1 MENYET
7 WAAENSGGVL
17 SVATNNF
24 VLANFVE
31 LHVCRLYL
39 LFELFLSWR
48 KLYKWAISL
57 HVCTETA
64 VKMLQIIL
72 FHRAK
77 CGTFI
82 HRCIQWSYCFIFFA
96 FFFLLLYTCSPGLYC
111 INGQCFHQ
119 YILGCFKRSLHL
131 WSNLLHVK
139 LNHGAV

>member
-48 KLYKWAISL
+48 KLYK
-57 HVCTETA
+57 
-64 VKMLQIIL
+64 
-72 FHRAK
+72 
-77 CGTFI
+77 
-82 HRCIQWSYCFIFFA
+82 
-96 FFFLLLYTCSPGLYC
+96 
-111 INGQCFHQ
+111 
-119 YILGCFKRSLHL
+119 
-131 WSNLLHVK
+131 
-139 LNHGAV
+139 